1 MSNKNYF
8 LDPKRAALYHE
19 SRPSFHAQSL
29 MNYHQKN
36 PEIVYQAAL
45 DVGCGTGQSSV
56 ALAEW
61 CDKVIGIDNSQSMLD
76 YAVSHEKVTYQLA
89 DAENMPFPAGSFD
102 LVFVA
107 SSFHWFEKRKFLN
120 QVNKVLKPSGKLLIY
135 DSYVHEGLSKDF
147 MREFNER
154 FPRPFQDVK
163 IAQAELDFFNL
174 RFTQLHTF
182 NFASDYQVS
191 DIVKYFY
198 NLSNVSAAIE
208 NGEDSQAALKAVESI
223 VQKHLT
229 GSTFVF
235 QVLLSEIIK
244 P

>member
-8 LDPKRAALYHE
+8 LDPKRAAVYHE
-19 SRPSFHAQSL
+19 SRPSFHAEALKQF
-29 MNYHQKN
+29 HKTN
-36 PEIVYQAAL
+36 PTLLYQTSL

-56 ALAEW
+56 ALADW
-61 CDKVIGIDNSQSMLD
+61 SSSVIAIDNSQSMLD
-76 YAVSHEKVTYQLA
+76 NAVPHAKVTYQLA
-89 DAENMPFPAGSFD
+89 DAENMPFPESSFD

-120 QVNKVLKPSGKLLIY
+120 QVKKVLRKNGKFLIY
-135 DSYVHEGLSKDF
+135 DSYVHQGLSKDF
-147 MREFNER
+147 HKEFNDR

-163 IAQAELDFFNL
+163 LIGDELEFFDMK
-174 RFTQLHTF
+174 FVQLHSF
-182 NFASDYQVS
+182 HFSSDYKTN
-191 DIVKYFY
+191 DIIKYFY

-208 NGEDSQAALKAVESI
+208 RGEDPQTAMKAVEEI

-229 GSTFVF
+229 GTKFVF
-235 QVLLSEIIK
+235 EVLLTEIVK